1 MKTYTQEEIGN
12 LARDRFP
19 LNLHEGRRLRNRG
32 ASQVAAKNAEFMQT
46 MRNAAFNIAKQFGTV
61 TSDDLRLWADDFNIA
76 PTHPNAFGAVFTNN
90 KDLEPCGFCPSAQ
103 PNRRGGLIRVWR
115 IRNHDND

>member
-1 MKTYTQEEIGN
+1 MTQ
-12 LARDRFP
+12 LA

-32 ASQVAAKNAEFMQT
+32 ASQVTAKNGTFVET
-46 MRNAAFNIAKQFGTV
+46 LRSAARMIARQKGTV
-61 TSDDLRLWADDFNIA
+61 TGDDLRVWADEHGMQ
-76 PTHPNAFGAVFTNN
+76 PTSPNAFGAVFTNN

-115 IRNHDND
+115 IKKS